1 MLSHPA
7 VVSYRGLDGA
17 IKMPKFTHVLERHDS
32 SSHSCGPICQS
43 HLQTPISILIQSLKA
58 LTNRDIDTYSKQC
71 KPFTNQHFKQPPPDL
86 SLLCASSPHSPSRR
100 DCTLPQL
107 QQFIVIGTPCSS
119 SHHVLLSLYDCRR

>member
-1 MLSHPA
+1 MEPL
-7 VVSYRGLDGA
+7 RC
-17 IKMPKFTHVLERHDS
+17 RS
-32 SSHSCGPICQS
+32 SLMCLKDMILLPIPCGEGDRPICQS